1 MRPALIDDEIV
12 FAKPVKPE
20 TRIPSIRLQSEAS
33 IGRVRVSS
41 ICVCANACI
50 FRISA
55 DAFTCAC
62 AHVRAWRQ

>member
-12 FAKPVKPE
+12 FAKPVKPD

-41 ICVCANACI
+41 ICVCG
-50 FRISA
+50 
-55 DAFTCAC
+55 DAFTYAC
-62 AHVRAWRQ
+62 AHVRAWRK